1 MARQRRR
8 KQQNSRMPGILALVT
23 TAVLMLGLLALMG
36 GGEPLPTEPPQTL
49 PPKEPTL
56 APNPYGPEDF
66 TYGEDGY
73 LTCSAG
79 LSVMGI
85 DVSSYQGDIDWAQVR
100 SAGVE
105 FVMIRLGY
113 RGYTQG
119 SLMAD
124 DRAAEYYAGARS
136 AGLKVGAYFFSQAV
150 TVEEA
155 LEEAEFC
162 LDLVRDWVL
171 EMPLVYDWEYIDE
184 EARTADV
191 DRRLLTDCTL
201 AFCGA
206 VEQAGYAPMV
216 YFNTYQ
222 ARDLLHLE
230 ELTAYRWWLALYSG
244 EMTYPHRVDMW
255 QYSCTGTVPGI
266 ATDVDLNLWFPEA

>member
-1 MARQRRR
+1 MARRRR
-8 KQQNSRMPGILALVT
+8 KQNHSLP
-23 TAVLMLGLLALMG
+23 GLLALATAAVLLLGLLLLMG
-36 GGEPLPTEPPQTL
+36 NGPEPPATEPPTL

-66 TYGEDGY
+66 ELDEDGY

-85 DVSSYQGDIDWAQVR
+85 DVSGYQGDIDWTQVR

-119 SLMAD
+119 ALEAD
-124 DRAAEYYAGARS
+124 SRAAEYYAGAKA

-150 TVEEA
+150 SVEEA
-155 LEEAEFC
+155 LEEAAFC
-162 LDLVRDWVL
+162 MDLVRDWTL
-171 EMPLVYDWEYIDE
+171 EMPLVYDWEYISQ

-206 VEQAGYAPMV
+206 VEQAGYTPMV
-216 YFNTYQ
+216 YFNIYQ

-230 ELTAYRWWLALYSG
+230 ELTAYRWWLALYDG

-255 QYSCTGTVPGI
+255 QYSCTGRVPGI
-266 ATDVDLNLWFPEA
+266 DTDVDLNLWFPEE